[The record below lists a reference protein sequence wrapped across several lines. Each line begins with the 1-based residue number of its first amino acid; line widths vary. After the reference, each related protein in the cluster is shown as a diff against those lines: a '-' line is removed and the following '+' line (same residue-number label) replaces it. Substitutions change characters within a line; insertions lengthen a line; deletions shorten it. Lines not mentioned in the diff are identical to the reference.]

1 MSAYPLA
8 IRLLCSAFAVALF
21 SLTALGQTGE
31 YRPRKIVT
39 AMDPMGASRLE
50 NEPDLLPLIQ
60 APVKPSPVAKTVS
73 EFASPSMARFNSML
87 LGAIDDR
94 IGSPYVYGATG
105 PFAFDCSGFVWS
117 AFRAAG
123 IPFERASARSMWT
136 EFAPA
141 REDEKYKFGTLVFFN
156 RLGHVGIVA
165 DDKGFYHASRSH
177 GVTYS
182 PFNDYWMDR
191 IDGFR
196 RIPIDTIVA
205 AAE

>member
-1 MSAYPLA
+1 MSAYPLVV
-8 IRLLCSAFAVALF
+8 RLICSTFAVALF

-31 YRPRKIVT
+31 YRPRKVVT
-39 AMDPMGASRLE
+39 AMDLQGPSRLE
-50 NEPDLLPLIQ
+50 NEPDLLPIVQ
-60 APVKPSPVAKTVS
+60 APVKPSPVGKVIS

-94 IGSPYVYGATG
+94 IGAPYVYGATG

-123 IPFERASARSMWT
+123 IPFERSSARSMWAG
-136 EFAPA
+136 FAPA
-141 REDEKYKFGTLVFFN
+141 REDEKFKFGTLVFFN
-156 RLGHVGIVA
+156 HLNHVGIVA

-182 PFNDYWMDR
+182 PFSDYWMGR

-196 RIPIDTIVA
+196 RIPLEATVA

>member
-1 MSAYPLA
+1 MSVYPLA

-21 SLTALGQTGE
+21 SLTALSQTGE

-60 APVKPSPVAKTVS
+60 APMKPSPVAKAVS

-94 IGSPYVYGATG
+94 IGAPYVYGATG

-141 REDEKYKFGTLVFFN
+141 REDEKFKFGTLVFFN

-182 PFNDYWMDR
+182 PFSDYWMDR

-196 RIPIDTIVA
+196 RIPLDTIVA
-205 AAE
+205 AE